1 MSRRISMVEIF
12 LCFWNGQFCCCFLPI
27 WWWEF
32 RGKRAGGI
40 HWSIIRVALHTYANC
55 GIGLSVDAFFASCIT
70 CVTLRTT
77 LQQKFPK
84 SVKHYDKNQDLP
96 EEFQVVEVQL
106 LGGEQLN
113 MIMLIFLF
121 ISAAFAQDYCGISPS
136 HTLCQYSVS
145 YWLLSDLNGL

>member
-1 MSRRISMVEIF
+1 MIPQFLGISRNISLFLKWAILFLFSAKMRIPRKTPPEAFTEASSE
-12 LCFWNGQFCCCFLPI
+12 L
-27 WWWEF
+27 
-32 RGKRAGGI
+32 R
-40 HWSIIRVALHTYANC
+40 SILANC

-96 EEFQVVEVQL
+96 EEFQVVEVHL

-113 MIMLIFLF
+113 VIMLIFLF

-145 YWLLSDLNGL
+145 Y

>member
-1 MSRRISMVEIF
+1 MGNFVVV
-12 LCFWNGQFCCCFLPI
+12 FCQN
-27 WWWEF
+27 ENSAENA
-32 RGKRAGGI
+32 AGVI
-40 HWSIIRVALHTYANC
+40 HWSIISVALHTYANC

-113 MIMLIFLF
+113 HDHVDLLI
-121 ISAAFAQDYCGISPS
+121 YKCGFCSRLLWDLTFSYTMPIFSKLLTTKWPQWPLIWPLNSPYL
-136 HTLCQYSVS
+136 TKLT
-145 YWLLSDLNGL
+145 

>member
-1 MSRRISMVEIF
+1 MIPQFLGISRNISLFLKWAILAILLLFSAKMRI
-12 LCFWNGQFCCCFLPI
+12 P
-27 WWWEF
+27 
-32 RGKRAGGI
+32 RKRPPEAFTEA
-40 HWSIIRVALHTYANC
+40 SSSVALHTYANC

-96 EEFQVVEVQL
+96 EEFQIVEVQL

-145 YWLLSDLNGL
+145 Y